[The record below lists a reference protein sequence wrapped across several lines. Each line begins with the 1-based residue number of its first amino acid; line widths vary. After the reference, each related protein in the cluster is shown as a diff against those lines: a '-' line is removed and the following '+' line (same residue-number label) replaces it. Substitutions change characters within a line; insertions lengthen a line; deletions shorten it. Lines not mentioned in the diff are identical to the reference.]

1 MKKWMKIGEK
11 WMKLK
16 NTTKLRTKLRGN
28 GVLASLAYG
37 KFEEEYEI

>member
-1 MKKWMKIGEK
+1 MKKSRKIEEDFK
-11 WMKLK
+11 KLNK
-16 NTTKLRTKLRGN
+16 TSKLRTKLRGN